1 MRLPVSTAGM
11 TLIVGGIEPV
21 VDRST
26 GAVRIDRES
35 GRPLFTVHVMA
46 VSAGG
51 AKPEQWPVRVS
62 GEPSGFGVGSTVRV
76 TNLVAVTWEMEDRH
90 GLSFRAE
97 SVEAV
102 AAGSSSTSS
111 RSSDAKAG

>member
-1 MRLPVSTAGM
+1 MRLPVSTLGM

-51 AKPEQWPVRVS
+51 TKPEQWPVRVT
-62 GEPSGFGVGSTVRV
+62 GEPSGFGVGSTVAV
-76 TNLVAVTWEMEDRH
+76 KNLVAMTWEMEDRH
-90 GLSFRAE
+90 GLSFRAD

-102 AAGSSSTSS
+102 SAGPVS
-111 RSSDAKAG
+111 RVPDSKAG

>member
-1 MRLPVSTAGM
+1 MRLPVSTLGM

-46 VSAGG
+46 VSAGD
-51 AKPEQWPVRVS
+51 AKPEQWPVRVT
-62 GEPSGFGVGSTVRV
+62 GEPSGFGVGSTVQV
-76 TNLVAVTWEMEDRH
+76 KNLVAVTWEMEDRH

-102 AAGSSSTSS
+102 SAGPASRAAES
-111 RSSDAKAG
+111 KAG